1 MKTEFSEENTFPQD
15 SNLKLS
21 DEVAEQI
28 EVVSQEGNEYFDEE
42 EYDKAIA
49 VWKQALALIPNPHQ
63 AFSESFWL
71 ESAIGDAYFMSEKNK
86 EALPHFLNAK
96 SNIKEIAQENA
107 FIMLRLG
114 QMYFEANEF
123 ENAKEYLLLAYTL
136 DGEEIFQGSK
146 EKYLEFLRENMDL
159 SEI

>member
-49 VWKQALALIPNPHQ
+49 VWKQAVALIPNPQHT
-63 AFSESFWL
+63 FLESFWL
-71 ESAIGDAYFMSEKNK
+71 ESAIGDAYFMLEKNK
-86 EALPHFLNAK
+86 EALPHFLNGK
-96 SNIKEIAQENA
+96 SNTKENAHENA

-114 QMYFEANEF
+114 QLFFEANQF
-123 ENAKEYLLLAYTL
+123 EDAKAYLLLAYTL

-146 EKYLEFLRENMDL
+146 EKYLEFLKENMDL

>member
-1 MKTEFSEENTFPQD
+1 MKTEFSQENTFPQD
-15 SNLKLS
+15 SNLNLS
-21 DEVAEQI
+21 DEVAAQL
-28 EVVSQEGNEYFDEE
+28 EVLSDEGNEYFDEE
-42 EYDKAIA
+42 EYDKAIS
-49 VWKQALALIPNPHQ
+49 VWKQALALIPNPQH

-71 ESAIGDAYFMSEKNK
+71 ESAIGDAYFMLEKNK

-96 SNIKEIAQENA
+96 SNIKENAHENA

-146 EKYLEFLRENMDL
+146 EKYLEFLKENMDL